1 MPHEKFTPKN
11 NNAPIANQTANQNS
25 RRRFIYSLGS
35 VLSLAAIEPVFALTN
50 MPSAKEHRS
59 LELHH
64 LHTGET
70 LTSTYWNGLDYD
82 SAALESINHVLR
94 DFRTNDVYPIDGK
107 LLDIL
112 HTVRTELGVDA
123 PFEVIG
129 GYRSPKTNAM
139 LRQRSNGVA
148 KKSLH
153 MQGRAIDV
161 RMPDVN
167 SAKLR
172 EVAADLHLGGVGY
185 YRSSNFVHLDTGR
198 PRVW

>member
-1 MPHEKFTPKN
+1 MPRNSFNHKKSDVP
-11 NNAPIANQTANQNS
+11 TAEQRS
-25 RRRFIYSLGS
+25 RRQFISRLGGT
-35 VLSLAAIEPVFALTN
+35 LTLAAAQPVMALANIT
-50 MPSAKEHRS
+50 SEKQHRS
-59 LELHH
+59 LEFHH

-70 LTSTYWNGLDYD
+70 LESTYWNGLDYD
-82 SAALESINHVLR
+82 NVALESINHVLR
-94 DFRTNDVYPIDGK
+94 DFRTNDVYPIERN

-112 HTVRTELGVDA
+112 HTIQTELNVNA
-123 PFEVIG
+123 PFQVIG
-129 GYRSPKTNAM
+129 GYRSPKTNDM
-139 LRQRSNGVA
+139 LRKRSSGVA

-161 RMPDVN
+161 RLPDVN
-167 SAKLR
+167 SARLR